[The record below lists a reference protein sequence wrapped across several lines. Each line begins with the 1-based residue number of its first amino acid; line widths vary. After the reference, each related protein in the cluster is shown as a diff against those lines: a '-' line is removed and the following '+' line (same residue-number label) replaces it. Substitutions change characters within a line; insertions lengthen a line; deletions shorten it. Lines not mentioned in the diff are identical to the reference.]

1 MCSGKKL
8 DGSKL
13 DGADEDKRRLAA
25 AVVDGILLVQLLHP
39 VGLFIPDSGDED
51 DEDGTAKGIAEDV
64 SDEDNIGGGVGVK
77 LWERRLC
84 NENDACCPPE
94 ENIEDGW

>member
-1 MCSGKKL
+1 ML
-8 DGSKL
+8 WE
-13 DGADEDKRRLAA
+13 GASETQVREDKRRLAA
-25 AVVDGILLVQLLHP
+25 SVVDGILLLQLLHP
-39 VGLFIPDSGDED
+39 VGLLVPDSGDED
-51 DEDGTAKGIAEDV
+51 EEDGTANGIAEDV
-64 SDEDNIGGGVGVK
+64 NDEDNIGGGVGVK